1 MLIVR
6 RLRAHIIMKTIV
18 KPRALW
24 FQMAVAAIVSVFM
37 KRHHKQSPGTG
48 PAFTLIELLV
58 VIAIIA
64 ILAALLLPALSGAKA
79 RAKATACKNNLR
91 QLGIA
96 MRSYVDENKQF
107 PGASYIGHD
116 QGVDNYYV
124 WPSRLLQQVGN
135 SRAVF
140 LCPSARPDSAW
151 DTNVNLTLGAALLG
165 GGRDP
170 WGISDVSRFSTAYN
184 DWGIGQGK
192 IDQPQN
198 LQLGLGGDIN
208 GRFYKGPVT
217 DNNITSP
224 TQMIMLGDAKDDAS
238 WDGSLDPTEAD
249 QWPSNRHSRR
259 TNLQFVDGHGESP
272 VRGKVI
278 APASNN
284 EWRSR
289 WNSDNQPHNEITW
302 SVDWTLESVLE
313 H

>member
-1 MLIVR
+1 
-6 RLRAHIIMKTIV
+6 MKTIV
-18 KPRALW
+18 LVLLTLTLCGLSHAADSVEKQW
-24 FQMAVAAIVSVFM
+24 FGSVD
-37 KRHHKQSPGTG
+37 GI
-48 PAFTLIELLV
+48 FTKGEFIDL
-58 VIAIIA
+58 
-64 ILAALLLPALSGAKA
+64 
-79 RAKATACKNNLR
+79 
-91 QLGIA
+91 
-96 MRSYVDENKQF
+96 
-107 PGASYIGHD
+107 
-116 QGVDNYYV
+116 
-124 WPSRLLQQVGN
+124 N
-135 SRAVF
+135 S
-140 LCPSARPDSAW
+140 
-151 DTNVNLTLGAALLG
+151 NLTLGAALLG

-192 IDQPQN
+192 IDQPQS

-278 APASNN
+278 DPASSN
-284 EWRSR
+284 EWRTR